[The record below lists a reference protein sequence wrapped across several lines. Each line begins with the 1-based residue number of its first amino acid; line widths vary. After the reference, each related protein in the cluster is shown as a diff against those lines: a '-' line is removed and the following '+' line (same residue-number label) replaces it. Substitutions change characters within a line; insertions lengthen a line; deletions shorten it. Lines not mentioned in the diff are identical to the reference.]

1 MSKTRALLLAT
12 VGLAGLAAIP
22 AWASDAYGNPFEGE
36 GFVKDD
42 WQLVCDNTLTCR
54 AAGYGSEDGDTAK
67 PASILLTAVP
77 KQRAIEAELMLQNVD
92 DEESA
97 PEIAWLNQHGSQVL
111 LYLNNKA
118 YGKVQ
123 LDSESLS
130 GTLNTTQIEQLLAHS
145 RQNTKIEFRSGAYT
159 WSVSDKGLTAILL
172 KLDEVQGRVG
182 TPLALV
188 SSKAN
193 QRMIPKS
200 AKPIPKIYMPP
211 IYPSYD
217 AKRYLDPIR
226 AKSWRANI
234 YSWITVNAKENLDD
248 ECSLLN
254 PENYEWSDD
263 NEWTLT
269 PIDANHTLAS
279 HVCWRGA
286 YNQGEGFWVIDH
298 EKPTKP
304 TLITYSGGSYEDG
317 QIFASHRGRGP
328 GDCVSVNEWTWNGT
342 TFVKSSAFD
351 TGLCRM
357 IQLGGAWILP
367 TYVSEVIPNK
377 TQSKPIHR

>member
-1 MSKTRALLLAT
+1 MSKTRALLLASVGL
-12 VGLAGLAAIP
+12 VGLAAMPALA
-22 AWASDAYGNPFEGE
+22 SEAYGDPFTGE
-36 GFVKDD
+36 GFIKDD

-54 AAGYGSEDGDTAK
+54 AAGYGSDDGDTAK
-67 PASILLTAVP
+67 PASILLTVLP
-77 KQRAIEAELMLQNVD
+77 NQRAIEAELMLQNVYD
-92 DEESA
+92 DESG
-97 PEIAWLNQHGSQVL
+97 PDIAWRDQLDSQMS
-111 LYLNNKA
+111 LYLNNKK

-123 LDSESLS
+123 LDSDIS
-130 GTLNTTQIEQLLAHS
+130 GTLNTTQIEQLLAQS
-145 RQNTKIEFRSGAYT
+145 RQNTKIEFRSGAYS

-200 AKPIPKIYMPP
+200 AQPIPKIFMPP
-211 IYPSYD
+211 VYPSYD
-217 AKRYLDPIR
+217 AKRYLDPTR
-226 AKSWRANI
+226 AKSWRAHI
-234 YSWITVNAKENLDD
+234 YSWVTANAKEDLDE

-254 PENYEWSDD
+254 PANYEWSDD
-263 NEWTLT
+263 SEWTFT
-269 PIDANHTLAS
+269 PIDAHHTLAS

-286 YNQGEGFWVIDH
+286 YNQGEGFWVINH
-298 EKPTKP
+298 EKPNKP

-357 IQLGGAWILP
+357 IQLGGAWNLP
-367 TYVSEVIPNK
+367 TYVSEVIADNTQNK
-377 TQSKPIHR
+377 PLHR

>member
-1 MSKTRALLLAT
+1 MSKTYALLFALLLAT
-12 VGLAGLAAIP
+12 VGLSGIAAMP
-22 AWASDAYGNPFEGE
+22 VWASDAYGEPFTGS

-54 AAGYGSEDGDTAK
+54 AAGYGDDNETNQTK
-67 PASILLTAVP
+67 PASLLLTIRP
-77 KQRAIEAELMLQNVD
+77 KEKRIDAQLMLQNMY
-92 DEESA
+92 DEESY
-97 PEIAWLNQHGSQVL
+97 PEIAWLAHHGSRVS
-111 LYLNNKA
+111 LYLNNKE

-130 GTLNTTQIEQLLAHS
+130 GTLNTTQIEQLLAQS
-145 RQNTKIEFRSGAYT
+145 RQNTKIEFRSGAYS

-172 KLDEVQGRVG
+172 KLDEVQDRVG

-193 QRMIPKS
+193 QRMTPKS
-200 AKPIPKIYMPP
+200 AKPIPKIFMPP
-211 IYPSYD
+211 VYPSD
-217 AKRYLDPIR
+217 NAKRYLDP
-226 AKSWRANI
+226 AKSQNWRANI
-234 YSWITVNAKENLDD
+234 YSWITANANEDLDE

-254 PENYEWSDD
+254 PEHYEWSDD
-263 NEWTLT
+263 SEWTLT
-269 PIDANHTLAS
+269 PIDAHHTLAS

-298 EKPTKP
+298 KKPNKP

-317 QIFASHRGRGP
+317 QIFASQRGRGL

-342 TFVKSSAFD
+342 TFVKSSALT
-351 TGLCRM
+351 TGMCRM
-357 IQLGGAWILP
+357 IQLGGAWDLP
-367 TYVSEVIPNK
+367 TYVSEVHVK
-377 TQSKPIHR
+377 